1 MIFKKSNM
9 EVIVQSVKS
18 TNNYVK
24 SLVMQMKSA
33 KDTAIKTQ
41 KLIVV
46 EEKKLKV
53 LGKEAKEIEKFTSK
67 FLD

>member
-1 MIFKKSNM
+1 M